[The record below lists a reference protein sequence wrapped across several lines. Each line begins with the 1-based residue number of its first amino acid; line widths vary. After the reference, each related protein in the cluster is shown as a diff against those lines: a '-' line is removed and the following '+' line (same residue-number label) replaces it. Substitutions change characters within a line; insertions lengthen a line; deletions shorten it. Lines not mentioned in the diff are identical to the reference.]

1 MNTKKNIGFIG
12 AGNMGGALLK
22 GYAPEAAKKGRQIF
36 VYDKKEEVCTSL
48 AQTLKAVTACSSE
61 AELAENSDILFL
73 AVKPNLFQELL
84 PQITA
89 HCRENSI
96 IVSMAAGIEISFLE
110 SYFGSGRK
118 IVRIMPNLP
127 AQVGEAM
134 IAACRNRNV
143 ENEDFRQ
150 ILDIL
155 QAVGKAEE
163 VEEELIHCVIGVSGS
178 SPAYTYMYIDAL
190 IQAAVENGMEPDKAR
205 TFAAQSVLGAAKM
218 VLENHISVEQ
228 LRINVCSPGGTT
240 IEAVNTL
247 FENGFQDNVKQGFQ
261 AAVEKSKLMSK

>member
-1 MNTKKNIGFIG
+1 MNTQKTIGFIG

-22 GYAPEAAKKGRQIF
+22 GYAPQAAKKERQIF
-36 VYDKKEEVCTSL
+36 VYDKKEEVCAGL
-48 AQTLKAVTACSSE
+48 EQTLKAVTACSSE
-61 AELAENSDILFL
+61 AELAEKSDILFL
-73 AVKPNLFQELL
+73 GVKPNLFQDLL

-89 HCRENSI
+89 HCRKNSV

-110 SYFGSGRK
+110 SYFGADKK

-134 IAACRNRNV
+134 IAACRNSNV
-143 ENEDFRQ
+143 DDEAFGQ
-150 ILDIL
+150 IFDIL
-155 QAVGKAEE
+155 QAVGKAQE

-190 IQAAVENGMEPDKAR
+190 IQAAVDNGMEPDKAKI
-205 TFAAQSVLGAAKM
+205 FAAQSVLGAAKM
-218 VLENHISVEQ
+218 VLENDISVEQ